1 MAMVGC
7 KLCVCIPGKR
17 ASNVIVWKLHLSD
30 SLIFSCVF
38 HGNEPPHNV
47 ALNSCETEAWY
58 LLFSNRLSRK
68 SNTLIFQVV
77 RFIEATR
84 GFLLRLYVSD
94 VMLVKKKCQISYVVR
109 SGRTGSYGIVDRV
122 YF

>member
-1 MAMVGC
+1 MAMAGC

-38 HGNEPPHNV
+38 HGNEPPHTV

-84 GFLLRLYVSD
+84 GFLPRLYVFD
-94 VMLVKKKCQISYVVR
+94 VEKEMPDKLHSA
-109 SGRTGSYGIVDRV
+109 
-122 YF
+122 

>member
-1 MAMVGC
+1 METN
-7 KLCVCIPGKR
+7 LR
-17 ASNVIVWKLHLSD
+17 TT
-30 SLIFSCVF
+30 
-38 HGNEPPHNV
+38 V

-84 GFLLRLYVSD
+84 GFLPRLHVSD
-94 VMLVKKKCQISYVVR
+94 VMLAKKKCQISYVVR
-109 SGRTGSYGIVDRV
+109 IDRQMVLLIESSFDPLDRGSNFEFI
-122 YF
+122 